1 MSPRIPPEYVAWGC
15 SSSSSESE
23 ELKWVTSWR
32 KGARFQYVYLYLY
45 NCKLKKNF
53 DPPGAIRIYLCG
65 ILPSL
70 RVYVWF
76 WTFLEFVHYK
86 LIQEP
91 KKSSAST
98 QGGAT
103 KTHKDFQ
110 QCIGFFGYSHHV
122 NFEDTQHKSPQFQE
136 SASRPYVWLAPWKYK
151 VQTAVEIKVPLQSLQ
166 SLQSR
171 ILLPCRSL
179 LSALSRLRPFNELQ
193 PLMSNL
199 GKRGCG
205 NCLHCAQQ
213 ARSRASQAHF
223 LANTS
228 SQTLLSECVCTQK
241 EWNECKGPFQI
252 DLGSCHPYFGAGS
265 SANRPICAGV
275 SVLSHLQLYTW

>member
-1 MSPRIPPEYVAWGC
+1 MLQ
-15 SSSSSESE
+15 SSSSYTDISM
-23 ELKWVTSWR
+23 W
-32 KGARFQYVYLYLY
+32 
-45 NCKLKKNF
+45 N
-53 DPPGAIRIYLCG
+53 

-70 RVYVWF
+70 RVF
-76 WTFLEFVHYK
+76 GICTLHTQ
-86 LIQEP
+86 LIQES

-110 QCIGFFGYSHHV
+110 QCIGFFEYSHHV
-122 NFEDTQHKSPQFQE
+122 NFEEFQHKSPQFQE
-136 SASRPYVWLAPWKYK
+136 SASRPYVCLDPWKYK

-166 SLQSR
+166 SR
-171 ILLPCRSL
+171 ILLPCRSF